1 MGAVRLQWAMRHDIR
16 NTRVLTSRRGL
27 LGSGVA
33 LAALGALP
41 RAASAAPHR
50 EDDADWIPAPEF
62 LADLP
67 RQMQA
72 LGVPGIGIA
81 VVERGRL
88 AWSRG
93 FGVTHAERRTPVT
106 DATLFEVA
114 SLSKP
119 VFAYAVLQL
128 VDRGQLAL
136 DRPLVRYLRPEY
148 FDDGAGVKAWLEAI
162 TVRDVLRHS
171 TGLPDWRKDPA
182 RDKLAPVVAPG
193 TRIDYSG
200 EAFFGL
206 QRVVEAITGE
216 SLDQTMQRLLFGP
229 AGMRDSSY
237 AWSPQM
243 AGRSVYGHRAPGTAD
258 PDGSSGMPPQML
270 REQWSAAQVV
280 ADRTGTAL
288 SAWRYEDA
296 ARALPAVQAIA
307 PPGLVAWP
315 GDIVANA
322 AASLLCTVQDYARFM
337 ALMVHAD
344 PAAWELRPATRTE
357 MLRRQIE
364 VPGRWTDKALGW
376 NLEQTPR
383 GPVFYHSGSNG
394 GIFKSFALGD
404 AVRRRAIVV
413 STNAANGNVLYRR
426 VVRAAT
432 GLDLLAFDV

>member
-1 MGAVRLQWAMRHDIR
+1 MNLDPPVSRLP
-16 NTRVLTSRRGL
+16 VSRRRL
-27 LGSGVA
+27 LGGG
-33 LAALGALP
+33 LAAALLGALP
-41 RAASAAPHR
+41 MAAPAAPR
-50 EDDADWIPAPEF
+50 RDDDADWIPSAEF

-81 VVERGRL
+81 VVDDGRL

-93 FGVTHAERRTPVT
+93 FGVTHAVRRTPVT
-106 DATLFEVA
+106 DTTLFEVA

-128 VDRGQLAL
+128 VDRGELAL
-136 DRPLVRYLRPEY
+136 DRPLVDYQRPEY
-148 FDDGAGVKAWLEAI
+148 LDDGAAAKAWLDAI

-171 TGLPDWRKDPA
+171 TGLPDWRKDA
-182 RDKLAPVVAPG
+182 AHEKLAPAVAPG

-200 EAFFGL
+200 EAFVWL
-206 QRVVEAITGE
+206 QRVVETVTGE
-216 SLDQTMQRLLFGP
+216 SLDQTMQRLLFAP

-237 AWSPQM
+237 GWNADL
-243 AGRSVYGHRAPGTAD
+243 AARSVYGHRAPDAQAEPGD
-258 PDGSSGMPPQML
+258 SGGMPPQML
-270 REQWSAAQVV
+270 REQWSAAQTV
-280 ADRTGTAL
+280 AERTGKPL
-288 SAWRYEDA
+288 SAWRYDDA
-296 ARALPAVQAIA
+296 ARALQQAQAIA
-307 PPGLVAWP
+307 PAGLVAWP
-315 GDIVANA
+315 ADILANA
-322 AASLLCTVQDYARFM
+322 AASLRCTVQDYARFM

-344 PAAWELRPATRTE
+344 PADWELRPATRAA
-357 MLRRQIE
+357 MLTRQID
-364 VPGRWTDKALGW
+364 VPGRWTDKGLGW
-376 NLEQTPR
+376 NLEQTSR

-404 AVRRRAIVV
+404 VARQRALVV